1 MITQT
6 IVCEESD
13 LDFLKWYS
21 KQSGIRRQ
29 VLFRTAISGFIQDLK
44 ETAYNAAK
52 TAIDAAIENDG
63 GILNSIQKNDGINV
77 IEVATNQV
85 GNTYYYTIHF
95 SYNGFEFLV
104 ELKQEERT
112 TWNGSVYRCGE
123 KIFKF
128 EQTNQDFIIKEK

>member
-13 LDFLKWYS
+13 LDFLKWYA
-21 KQSGIRRQ
+21 KQSGIGRQ
-29 VLFRTAISGFIQDLK
+29 VLFRTVISGFIQDLK

-52 TAIDAAIENDG
+52 TAIDAAIEDDG

-128 EQTNQDFIIKEK
+128 EKTNQDFIIKEK

>member
-44 ETAYNAAK
+44 ETAMPLLRMMRGY
-52 TAIDAAIENDG
+52 
-63 GILNSIQKNDGINV
+63 
-77 IEVATNQV
+77 
-85 GNTYYYTIHF
+85 
-95 SYNGFEFLV
+95 
-104 ELKQEERT
+104 
-112 TWNGSVYRCGE
+112 
-123 KIFKF
+123 
-128 EQTNQDFIIKEK
+128 

>member
-29 VLFRTAISGFIQDLK
+29 VLFRTVISGFIQDLK

-52 TAIDAAIENDG
+52 TAIDAAIEDDG
-63 GILNSIQKNDGINV
+63 WILNSIQKNDGINV

-104 ELKQEERT
+104 KLKQEERT
-112 TWNGSVYRCGE
+112 TLNGGVYCKRA

-128 EQTNQDFIIKEK
+128 EKTKQDFIVKEK

>member
-13 LDFLKWYS
+13 LDFLKWYA
-21 KQSGIRRQ
+21 KQSGIHRQ

-52 TAIDAAIENDG
+52 TAIDAAIEDDG

-104 ELKQEERT
+104 KLKQEERT

-128 EQTNQDFIIKEK
+128 EKTNQDFIIKD

>member
-13 LDFLKWYS
+13 LDFLKWYA
-21 KQSGIRRQ
+21 KQSGIDRQ
-29 VLFRTAISGFIQDLK
+29 VLFRTVISGFIQDLK

-52 TAIDAAIENDG
+52 TAIDAAIEDDG

-95 SYNGFEFLV
+95 SYNGFEFLAK
-104 ELKQEERT
+104 LKQEERT
-112 TWNGSVYRCGE
+112 TWNGSVYCCGE
-123 KIFKF
+123 EIFKF
-128 EQTNQDFIIKEK
+128 EKTNQDFIIKEK

>member
-13 LDFLKWYS
+13 SDFLTWYA
-21 KQSGIRRQ
+21 KQSGIGRQ

-104 ELKQEERT
+104 KLKQEERT
-112 TWNGSVYRCGE
+112 TLNGGVYRCGE

-128 EQTNQDFIIKEK
+128 EKTNQDFIIKEK

>member
-13 LDFLKWYS
+13 LDFLKWYA
-21 KQSGIRRQ
+21 KQSGIGRQ

-52 TAIDAAIENDG
+52 TAIDAAIENDE

-128 EQTNQDFIIKEK
+128 EKTNQHFIDKY

>member
-13 LDFLKWYS
+13 LDFLKWYA
-21 KQSGIRRQ
+21 KQSGIGRQ
-29 VLFRTAISGFIQDLK
+29 VLFRTVISGFIQDLK

-52 TAIDAAIENDG
+52 TAIDAAIENDE
-63 GILNSIQKNDGINV
+63 GILNSIQKIDGINV

-128 EQTNQDFIIKEK
+128 EKTNQDFIIKD

>member
-29 VLFRTAISGFIQDLK
+29 VLFRTVISGFIQDLK

-52 TAIDAAIENDG
+52 TAIDAAIEDDG

-104 ELKQEERT
+104 KLKQEERT

-128 EQTNQDFIIKEK
+128 EKTNQDFIVKEK

>member
-29 VLFRTAISGFIQDLK
+29 VLFRTVISGFIQDLK

-63 GILNSIQKNDGINV
+63 GILNSIQKIDGINV

-85 GNTYYYTIHF
+85 GNTYYYTILF

-128 EQTNQDFIIKEK
+128 EKTNQDFIIED

>member
-21 KQSGIRRQ
+21 KQSGIGRQ

-52 TAIDAAIENDG
+52 TAIDSAIEHDG
-63 GILNSIQKNDGINV
+63 EILKSIKKIDGIHV
-77 IEVATNQV
+77 IEVASNRV
-85 GNTYYYTIHF
+85 GSAYYYTVHF

-104 ELKQEERT
+104 KLTQEERT
-112 TWNGSVYRCGE
+112 TLNGGVYCKRA

-128 EQTNQDFIIKEK
+128 EKTNQDFIIKEK